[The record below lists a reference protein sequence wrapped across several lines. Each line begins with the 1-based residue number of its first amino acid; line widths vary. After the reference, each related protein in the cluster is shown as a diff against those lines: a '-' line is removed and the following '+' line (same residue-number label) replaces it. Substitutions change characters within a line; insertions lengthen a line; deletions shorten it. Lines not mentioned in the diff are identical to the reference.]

1 MTHLSAIKLIAS
13 YALIYWSTASFAH
26 ENQAAKHP
34 GSSTM
39 TAEQKDWGIAGQA
52 KAVQRTITIRMS
64 DDMRFTPAHLEVKQ
78 GETVR
83 LVVKNAGKQLHELVI
98 GSPAALAEHAAQ
110 MLKFPSME
118 HDEPYMAHV
127 SAGKTGQLLWNF
139 NRAGDFEFACLIP
152 GHYQAGMK
160 GSIRVIATQ
169 NKNTPK

>member
-1 MTHLSAIKLIAS
+1 
-13 YALIYWSTASFAH
+13 
-26 ENQAAKHP
+26 
-34 GSSTM
+34 M

>member
-13 YALIYWSTASFAH
+13 YALIYWSTASFAN

-34 GSSTM
+34 GSS
-39 TAEQKDWGIAGQA
+39 
-52 KAVQRTITIRMS
+52 MS